1 MEVDEVAR
9 AIIRIGG
16 ADNKDFLQSLITNNV
31 SKTDDGLVYSAL
43 LGPQGKFLYDFFL
56 FCQGDE
62 LFLDVA
68 TPVEDELCSRLSLY
82 KLRKDVTIE
91 KTDLGMTRGL
101 GAPPEGALADPR
113 HPDLG
118 WRFYGSHIEVP
129 SVDWTELRVNLGVPE
144 ATSEIL
150 ADSYILEMGFE
161 RFNGVDFHKGCYI
174 GQEITARMKHKT
186 QLRKGLAIV
195 KLSKPVP
202 LHTPIM
208 SNGKDIGFICSQSG
222 NSAIAY
228 LRYDRTSDNMS
239 AGDAEVLEA
248 NTGINTI
255 TQLRRS

>member
-1 MEVDEVAR
+1 MEIDKVAR

-16 ADNKDFLQSLITNNV
+16 ADNIDFLQSLITNDV
-31 SKTDDGLVYSAL
+31 LKTENGLVYSAL

-68 TPVEDELCSRLSLY
+68 TSVADELCGRLSLY
-82 KLRKDVTIE
+82 KLRKDVKIE
-91 KTDLGMTRGL
+91 TTDLCMTRGL
-101 GAPPEGALADPR
+101 GAPPEGAFADPR

-118 WRFYGSHIEVP
+118 WRFYGRQIEPP
-129 SVDWTELRVNLGVPE
+129 SVNWTEIRVNLCVPE
-144 ATSEIL
+144 AISEIL

-161 RFNGVDFHKGCYI
+161 RLNGVDFRKGCYI
-174 GQEITARMKHKT
+174 GQEIIARMKHKT
-186 QLRKGLAIV
+186 KLRKGLAIV

-208 SNGKDIGFICSQSG
+208 SKGKDIGFVCSQSG

-239 AGDAEVLEA
+239 AGDADVLDA

-255 TQLRRS
+255 TS